1 MKKNALAI
9 LLMIISLAGC
19 NSGPRHSPSPR
30 SKSIDDMPSQPTERT
45 DSQNAPRYKSASST
59 IASNE
64 SRKSSESL
72 RYVPWPQ
79 RRGPAY
85 PDDFWRS
92 WGRDSKEFA
101 PRLWDDTKALVK
113 NPCSLLCLGSA
124 GVAGIVLHGPN
135 ADDRVQRYV
144 EKHGSQL
151 NTFWDTAGDAGGNP
165 GVHFALAGALY
176 FTSLARQDLPH
187 YESSKTLLRALAF
200 NGIVTSILKISA
212 RTEAPNGNENVWP
225 SGHTSSS
232 FTLATVMWHEY
243 GPWVGVPL
251 TAFAGYVGYERIDA
265 RNHHFSD
272 VISGAFIGIAIGHAV
287 SKNEEIRLAG
297 FTVAPY
303 VDHYTGSAGL
313 ALAKRW

>member
-1 MKKNALAI
+1 MI
-9 LLMIISLAGC
+9 LLFSVALAGC
-19 NSGPRHSPSPR
+19 NSGPRHSS
-30 SKSIDDMPSQPTERT
+30 STSYKSIDDT
-45 DSQNAPRYKSASST
+45 APKSST
-59 IASNE
+59 CQNMSACQFHSAAVD
-64 SRKSSESL
+64 SSVSQKPSKTSH
-72 RYVPWPQ
+72 YVPWPQ
-79 RRGPAY
+79 RRGSAY

-101 PRLWDDTKALVK
+101 PRLWDDTKSLVK

-124 GVAGIVLHGPN
+124 GAAGIALHGPN
-135 ADDRVQRYV
+135 ADDPVQRYV

-151 NTFWDTAGDAGGNP
+151 NSFWDTAGDAGGNP

-176 FTSLARQDLPH
+176 FTSLARQDLPR
-187 YESSKTLLRALAF
+187 YETSKTLLRALAL
-200 NGIVTSILKISA
+200 NGIVTSVLKASA

-243 GPWVGVPL
+243 GPWVGLPL

-272 VISGAFIGIAIGHAV
+272 VISGALIGIAIGHAV
-287 SKNEEIRLAG
+287 SKNEQLRLAG

-303 VDHYTGSAGL
+303 VDPYNGSAGL